1 MTGRATVLPATPP
14 REAVIAVSY
23 GHADKIAR
31 ATATTPVA
39 DAPPIDPALYRRDD
53 VRRILADRDIGA
65 LFRVLKDDV
74 GLAQRTIAE
83 LVGMAQSEVSDILL
97 KGRQVRDVT
106 VLERICEGLGIP
118 RGLMGLSYGERGAYG
133 GDEVTVAEPLVSAEM
148 LRRHLIALGAI
159 AVVGGPSVGELL
171 AELSS
176 PSPVS
181 LPSQLGGVHVVQVR
195 DLTRRLDEAG
205 RAYGSDPEMGT
216 AAAARASRLLDVPG
230 TEAARRALMVAV
242 AELHLVAGWAGVDAG
257 LHDRAMFH
265 YARALELGTEVG
277 DAYCQALALTNAG
290 LASVEAGHP
299 NDGLKMLQLGELK
312 ARDIPPDEQR
322 AVVVGEGGRAAVEAQ
337 ARAHSATALA
347 DLGCWDAA
355 DTALA
360 QARELW
366 QPTRADT
373 YGDLDRPAAC
383 LEIERGCLDAAE
395 PFAVASVRRWENGSS
410 QRGRTH
416 SGVVLATIH
425 VRAGEPDGLR

>member
-1 MTGRATVLPATPP
+1 VRPVLAE
-14 REAVIAVSY
+14 RDIA
-23 GHADKIAR
+23 
-31 ATATTPVA
+31 
-39 DAPPIDPALYRRDD
+39 ALYL
-53 VRRILADRDIGA
+53 I
-65 LFRVLKDDV
+65 LKDEGV
-74 GLAQRTIAE
+74 TQRQIAA
-83 LVGMAQSEVSDILL
+83 LTGQSQSEVSEILG
-97 KGRQVRDVT
+97 GRKVLSYDLLVR
-106 VLERICEGLGIP
+106 IAQGLGIP
-118 RGLMGLSYGERGAYG
+118 RGLMGLSYGGRGAYG
-133 GDEVTVAEPLVSAEM
+133 GDEVAVAKPLVSAEM
-148 LRRHLIALGAI
+148 LRRHLIALGAV
-159 AVVGGPSVGELL
+159 AVFGGPTVGELL
-171 AELSS
+171 AELSG

-195 DLTRRLDEAG
+195 NLTLRLDEAG
-205 RAYGSDPEMGT
+205 RAYGSDPEIGT
-216 AAAARASRLLDVPG
+216 AATAWASRLLDVPG

-322 AVVVGEGGRAAVEAQ
+322 AVVVGECGRAAVEAQ
-337 ARAHSATALA
+337 ARVHSATALA

-355 DTALA
+355 DTALGE
-360 QARELW
+360 ARELW
-366 QPTRADT
+366 QPTRADA

-383 LEIERGCLDAAE
+383 LEIERGRLDAAE

-416 SGVVLATIH
+416 SGIVLATIH
-425 VRAGEPDGLR
+425 VQAGEPDGLRLAHGAVTAASKLSSVRARRRLEPLAAALETRRGPEAQQLARMARQVATTRV